1 MPINIMDWILNIQA
15 LIKFKKSQ
23 NRLFFKQFY
32 WQELSKLLIKKPTC
46 FQVSFS
52 TSSSITTIT
61 QVYDF
66 YIFKICVSYNA
77 HYVK

>member
-1 MPINIMDWILNIQA
+1 MYHKIVSLKLRSVI
-15 LIKFKKSQ
+15 FSQ
-23 NRLFFKQFY
+23 NY
-32 WQELSKLLIKKPTC
+32 WQELSKPLIKKPTC

-66 YIFKICVSYNA
+66 YIFKIYVSYNA
-77 HYVK
+77 HYVKWEIDI